1 MMRELSKSKLNPL
14 NPNDYRQHYIPKQTE
29 MSDENVEIH
38 KLIS

>member
-1 MMRELSKSKLNPL
+1 MRELSKSKLNPL
-14 NPNDYRQHYIPKQTE
+14 TPDDYRHQYIPKQTD